1 MGISI
6 AVTVGNATKQADVAG
21 IRGRGVK
28 RASIEFDA
36 DSAGRHELV
45 IDFAA
50 GTVTVQKAGDVPAA
64 AGKFEAWGNGLDAGR
79 RAKAEA
85 AFQESD
91 LDGYAVKEAGN
102 WKDEGG
108 NRWTKVFSTEEEAGR
123 PSVRKVFAVEF
134 YPGLSRLL
142 SAAVEG

>member
-1 MGISI
+1 MDG
-6 AVTVGNATKQADVAG
+6 
-21 IRGRGVK
+21 
-28 RASIEFDA
+28 E
-36 DSAGRHELV
+36 
-45 IDFAA
+45 
-50 GTVTVQKAGDVPAA
+50 
-64 AGKFEAWGNGLDAGR
+64 R

-108 NRWTKVFSTEEEAGR
+108 NRWTKVFSTEEEGGR
-123 PSVRKVFAVEF
+123 PSVRKVFAVAF
-134 YPGLSRLL
+134 MPGLSRLL